1 MSFAKS
7 GLVKAHGSS
16 FINSN
21 SFAIA
26 SLNKLSG
33 SSSNAR
39 TQEPHKINFTE
50 EGNSW
55 RKGETEEWYQQQ
67 TKLSTT
73 FKLLEY
79 RKERESPFFHEF
91 IVVDL
96 GNDTVCRFDRRG
108 DVNNRSNV
116 LVGEPIPSED
126 TAHVIAKSDITF
138 YPEIKRTSDLTLR
151 MHFPQGQD
159 ILTIL
164 AVCYGIQ
171 ANKNTQAY
179 SLTRYN
185 CYFFSWMIITAT
197 ARCTVDWARSAQEE
211 ILWNNL
217 VASVINGLSQDP
229 GPGPKEVVAGNLAL
243 RNKAETLVPFS
254 FVGSAYLLDTLRKAL
269 GETREQIRKSLS
281 ELILHST
288 IDKTMRDL
296 SENSAQKAANHA
308 ARVHATHAAQD
319 AAMEAVVENMW
330 RDILSSAQGGDLWK
344 EKCRLAV
351 ACVQKAS
358 DAAAK
363 EAGQPYRVITT
374 PAINPARE
382 TEQPPPIAE
391 RQAWGLPTLPPAKW
405 EIAWNDS
412 SNFSKASIS
421 NRAKIAWIKAWEEAC
436 KANDRYIP
444 LISQGVAKYV
454 TMNLPSTTPEVLQ
467 FETDPTVIKGMVKA
481 LIPIKGSSTSS
492 LQDWVKGRII
502 EHCQRV
508 TKLTAG
514 TQQPNK
520 TEFEDTMY
528 DIWACTVNCLSDVAR
543 TKTISG

>member
-1 MSFAKS
+1 
-7 GLVKAHGSS
+7 
-16 FINSN
+16 
-21 SFAIA
+21 
-26 SLNKLSG
+26 
-33 SSSNAR
+33 
-39 TQEPHKINFTE
+39 
-50 EGNSW
+50 
-55 RKGETEEWYQQQ
+55 
-67 TKLSTT
+67 
-73 FKLLEY
+73 
-79 RKERESPFFHEF
+79 
-91 IVVDL
+91 
-96 GNDTVCRFDRRG
+96 
-108 DVNNRSNV
+108 
-116 LVGEPIPSED
+116 
-126 TAHVIAKSDITF
+126 
-138 YPEIKRTSDLTLR
+138 
-151 MHFPQGQD
+151 
-159 ILTIL
+159 
-164 AVCYGIQ
+164 
-171 ANKNTQAY
+171 
-179 SLTRYN
+179 
-185 CYFFSWMIITAT
+185 
-197 ARCTVDWARSAQEE
+197 
-211 ILWNNL
+211 
-217 VASVINGLSQDP
+217 
-229 GPGPKEVVAGNLAL
+229 
-243 RNKAETLVPFS
+243 
-254 FVGSAYLLDTLRKAL
+254 
-269 GETREQIRKSLS
+269 
-281 ELILHST
+281 
-288 IDKTMRDL
+288 
-296 SENSAQKAANHA
+296 
-308 ARVHATHAAQD
+308 
-319 AAMEAVVENMW
+319 MEAVVENMW

>member
-138 YPEIKRTSDLTLR
+138 YPRLNEPQISLYACTSL
-151 MHFPQGQD
+151 
-159 ILTIL
+159 
-164 AVCYGIQ
+164 
-171 ANKNTQAY
+171 K
-179 SLTRYN
+179 
-185 CYFFSWMIITAT
+185 
-197 ARCTVDWARSAQEE
+197 
-211 ILWNNL
+211 
-217 VASVINGLSQDP
+217 P
-229 GPGPKEVVAGNLAL
+229 GPRPGPKEVVAGNLAL

-269 GETREQIRKSLS
+269 GETREQIRKSLA

-308 ARVHATHAAQD
+308 TRVHATHAAQD

-412 SNFSKASIS
+412 
-421 NRAKIAWIKAWEEAC
+421 WE
-436 KANDRYIP
+436 
-444 LISQGVAKYV
+444 LG
-454 TMNLPSTTPEVLQ
+454 L
-467 FETDPTVIKGMVKA
+467 VKQ
-481 LIPIKGSSTSS
+481 TYH
-492 LQDWVKGRII
+492 Q
-502 EHCQRV
+502 
-508 TKLTAG
+508 
-514 TQQPNK
+514 
-520 TEFEDTMY
+520 
-528 DIWACTVNCLSDVAR
+528 
-543 TKTISG
+543 